1 MIVRSKRG
9 RLSIL
14 AVTAVAATAFALG
27 HASASTRGHVY
38 TGRPGDTFRVPGA
51 ATRCTVST
59 EAGNTCVTV
68 PGPGQTPGSHKGDH
82 VRIASLTGWYAS
94 NWDRTRRIIHG

>member
-1 MIVRSKRG
+1 MIVTGKRG

-38 TGRPGDTFRVPGA
+38 TGRPGDTFRVPA
-51 ATRCTVST
+51 AETRCSVST
-59 EAGNTCVTV
+59 EAGA
-68 PGPGQTPGSHKGDH
+68 GDVLCGH
-82 VRIASLTGWYAS
+82 VANGRYSVVFFKDGLFVYRNGKPDNPVFHT
-94 NWDRTRRIIHG
+94 DKP